1 MCDFRVINKELQEK
15 LKSIKLLTKKKKEIR
30 NTNIYDENTRN
41 KMCININEQIVT
53 SGKELTNIIQAYTSK
68 GLEQ

>member
-1 MCDFRVINKELQEK
+1 MCDFIVINKELQEK
-15 LKSIKLLTKKKKEIR
+15 LKLIKLLTKKKKETR

-53 SGKELTNIIQAYTSK
+53 LREELTNILQAYTTK
-68 GLEQ
+68 ALEQ